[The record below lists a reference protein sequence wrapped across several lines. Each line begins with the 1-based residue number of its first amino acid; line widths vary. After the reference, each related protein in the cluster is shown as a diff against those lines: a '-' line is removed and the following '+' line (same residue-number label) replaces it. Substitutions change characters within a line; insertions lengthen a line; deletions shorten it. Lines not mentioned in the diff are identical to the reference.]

1 MNKPSGVS
9 GREHHGSKGPEASLW
24 LIIGGRARRSPMPLE
39 HSELGRPGDLED
51 TFVEG

>member
-1 MNKPSGVS
+1 MAGEKSIL
-9 GREHHGSKGPEASLW
+9 GRADSQSKGPEASLW